1 MLNFNEVTT
10 TQLITVT
17 IGHIRKYH
25 LRMGPYVQYVKYNKN
40 QNDWCLERHYADLNA
55 LEDCIDICLREL
67 QRRNATIPNKY
78 MQSYLN
84 DQKKRESTLK

>member
-40 QNDWCLERHYADLNA
+40 QNDYFGN
-55 LEDCIDICLREL
+55 
-67 QRRNATIPNKY
+67 NV
-78 MQSYLN
+78 
-84 DQKKRESTLK
+84 